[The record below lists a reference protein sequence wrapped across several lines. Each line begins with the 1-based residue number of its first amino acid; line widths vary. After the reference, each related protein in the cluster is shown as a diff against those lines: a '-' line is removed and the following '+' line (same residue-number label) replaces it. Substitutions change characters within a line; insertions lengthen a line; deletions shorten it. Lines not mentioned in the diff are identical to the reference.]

1 MESLVTST
9 INPLAFSFMLLSGIL
24 MITLPRKY
32 VLVPFLLS
40 ILYMTLGQRIV
51 LMGFNF
57 TIFRVLLV
65 FGFIRIIFRRDIILI
80 KLNSLDKIIILWGI
94 VALITGFLLDNPN
107 EFDNLQHR
115 SGQVFS
121 TLGTY
126 YIFRFYITSIDDI
139 KHIIRILAIIIAPL
153 AVAFLIE
160 KASGRNIFSILGGVP
175 EFTMIRN
182 GRLRCQGP
190 FAHPIL
196 AGTLGATLMPQFV
209 ALWFE
214 KGKVKYIALL
224 GIISSMTIMITSASS
239 GPLLASISALI
250 ALFMWPVRNNMKAVR
265 WVILIVLV
273 TLHMVMKA
281 PIWFLIGRMDSIF
294 GGTGWHRAELI
305 DTAIK
310 HFNEWWL
317 IGTTNTAHWL
327 EWGVLP
333 NTDMIDITNQYIL
346 EGVYGGLAR
355 MLLFITMI
363 VVGFRGIG
371 NVTKALKDENF
382 AIKFLPWTL
391 GAALFAHTVGFISVA
406 YFDQLGVMWYLLLA
420 IISTLSNTSSPVP
433 VKTMA
438 A

>member
-80 KLNSLDKIIILWGI
+80 KLNSLDKTIILWGI
-94 VALITGFLLDNPN
+94 VAIITGFLLDNPN

-139 KHIIRILAIIIAPL
+139 KHIIRILAVIIAPL

-190 FAHPIL
+190 FI
-196 AGTLGATLMPQFV
+196 
-209 ALWFE
+209 E
-214 KGKVKYIALL
+214 
-224 GIISSMTIMITSASS
+224 
-239 GPLLASISALI
+239 
-250 ALFMWPVRNNMKAVR
+250 R
-265 WVILIVLV
+265 
-273 TLHMVMKA
+273 
-281 PIWFLIGRMDSIF
+281 
-294 GGTGWHRAELI
+294 
-305 DTAIK
+305 
-310 HFNEWWL
+310 
-317 IGTTNTAHWL
+317 
-327 EWGVLP
+327 
-333 NTDMIDITNQYIL
+333 
-346 EGVYGGLAR
+346 
-355 MLLFITMI
+355 
-363 VVGFRGIG
+363 
-371 NVTKALKDENF
+371 
-382 AIKFLPWTL
+382 
-391 GAALFAHTVGFISVA
+391 
-406 YFDQLGVMWYLLLA
+406 
-420 IISTLSNTSSPVP
+420 
-433 VKTMA
+433 
-438 A
+438 